1 MPLLFTWP
9 SAGALGAEAYTDD
22 QTAAQRAGPAL
33 ARLLEELAPR
43 LAIRGRRVNLLA
55 HSMGNWALQNG
66 LVGAGPAL
74 LSGPLVFDTAVLAAA
89 DVARDVLEPGRPM
102 APLLDLSR
110 RVVVTVYRGDATL
123 TELSEPRNGPRLG
136 AEGPRDAIGAPR
148 NLFAVD
154 CYRIIQ
160 YDELA
165 RPEVGGGGTDWN
177 DIRHQYYRNQPLVR
191 GQLARALGGAALPL
205 DTWRRGRPDPTITP
219 SARERVAPFYWYA
232 EATPQA

>member
-9 SAGALGAEAYTDD
+9 SAGALGAETYTDD

-123 TELSEPRNGPRLG
+123 TELSEPRN
-136 AEGPRDAIGAPR
+136 
-148 NLFAVD
+148 LFAVD
-154 CYRIIQ
+154 CYRIIR